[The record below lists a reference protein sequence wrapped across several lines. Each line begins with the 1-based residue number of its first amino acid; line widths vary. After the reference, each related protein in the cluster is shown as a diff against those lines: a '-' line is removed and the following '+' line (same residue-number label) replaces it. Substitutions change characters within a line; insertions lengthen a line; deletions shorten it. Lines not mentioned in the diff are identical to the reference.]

1 MAGGVNTLMTSLHG
15 PGHSVG
21 DRPRR
26 YMADRG
32 PSIDS
37 EKAFSDLWERSLEL
51 RPEVIGRDGKSYEV
65 VFPGVRNQGP
75 GPDFKGAVLRYEGRT
90 IGGDVELHLDSRG
103 WRAHGHHD
111 DLRYRGVVLQVVL
124 KAQSGSSDAMMPP
137 TAEARFEVPSEHCS
151 SETPPAEMPDLAAL
165 GFQRFLA
172 KSAGFRLEIEAVSKP
187 DQVVY
192 VSFLDAMGYA
202 RNRRPFR
209 DLAGRVPF
217 DTFSLLVGE
226 PRSTAEFAV
235 LSALAVGGGLLADVE
250 RSEAF
255 QMRKIARAL
264 GVRRQV
270 SPRAWSRFRVRPS
283 NAPLTRIRGVA
294 PLLAASVRVG
304 LVRTLESIFE
314 HERVSGLI
322 RTVERRPLIGHGLA
336 VTVVANVILPALH
349 AVSLLRGGAG
359 ARLIECAF
367 AEMQAPPA
375 DAVTRGVNAALGLD
389 VRPRLAIEHFG
400 LHMLAR
406 SESWPGA
413 SKSPA

>member
-1 MAGGVNTLMTSLHG
+1 MAGGISALVTSLTRIG
-15 PGHSVG
+15 TSVD

-37 EKAFSDLWERSLEL
+37 EKAFSDLWEQSLEL
-51 RPEVIGRDGKSYEV
+51 RPEIVGRDGKSYEV

-75 GPDFKGAVLRYEGRT
+75 GPDFKGAVLRYEGRN

-103 WRAHGHHD
+103 WRAHGHHGD
-111 DLRYRGVVLQVVL
+111 PRYRGVVLQVVL

-151 SETPPAEMPDLAAL
+151 SETPPAEMPDLVAL

-172 KSAGFRLEIEAVSKP
+172 KSAGFRLEIETVSKP
-187 DQVVY
+187 DQIVY
-192 VSFLDAMGYA
+192 VSLLDSMGYA

-209 DLAGRVPF
+209 DLASRVPF
-217 DTFSLLVGE
+217 DMFSLLAGE

-283 NAPLTRIRGVA
+283 NAPLTRVRGVA
-294 PLLAASVRVG
+294 PLLAASVRAG
-304 LVRTLESIFE
+304 LVRTLENVFE
-314 HERVSGLI
+314 QERVSGLI
-322 RTVERRPLIGHGLA
+322 STVERRPFIGHGLA
-336 VTVVANVILPALH
+336 VTVVSNVILPALH
-349 AVSLLRGGAG
+349 AVSLLRGGAYSH
-359 ARLIECAF
+359 LIEGAF

-375 DAVTRGVNAALGLD
+375 DAVTRGVSAALGLD

-413 SKSPA
+413 SRSPA